1 MNKERDL
8 VRLAEIGSFLRDKR
22 KKAGLSQDQLAARC
36 DLTKSNISNIENGK
50 KDFNFTTFLEYSK
63 GLGKQPKELL
73 DKDFNFSKDWSLK
86 V

>member
-1 MNKERDL
+1 MNEERDL
-8 VRLAEIGSFLRDKR
+8 VRLSEIGSFLRDKR

-63 GLGKQPKELL
+63 GLGKKPRDLL
-73 DKDFNFSKDWSLK
+73 DKDFDFSKDWYQK
-86 V
+86 E

>member
-1 MNKERDL
+1 MNEERDL
-8 VRLAEIGSFLRDKR
+8 VRLSEIGSFLRYKR

-63 GLGKQPKELL
+63 GLGEQPRDLL
-73 DKDFNFSKDWSLK
+73 DKDFDFSKDWSPK
-86 V
+86 E

>member
-1 MNKERDL
+1 MNEERDL
-8 VRLAEIGSFLRDKR
+8 VRLSEIGSFLRDKR

-63 GLGKQPKELL
+63 GLGKQPRDLL
-73 DKDFNFSKDWSLK
+73 DKDFYFSKDWSQK
-86 V
+86 E

>member
-1 MNKERDL
+1 MNEERDL
-8 VRLAEIGSFLRDKR
+8 VRLSEIGSFLRERR

-73 DKDFNFSKDWSLK
+73 NKEFDFSKDWSLK
-86 V
+86 K